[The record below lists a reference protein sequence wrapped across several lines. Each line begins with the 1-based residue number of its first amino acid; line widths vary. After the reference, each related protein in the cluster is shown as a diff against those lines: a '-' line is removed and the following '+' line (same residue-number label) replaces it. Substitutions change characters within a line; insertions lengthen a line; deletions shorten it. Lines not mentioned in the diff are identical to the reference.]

1 MLPPRSDSAS
11 DTATESEEDDIDGF
25 IIVQRYDRA
34 TGETRH
40 AQAAGWRIEGSE
52 YLGRTV
58 RRSILDATG
67 RPLSYSDGVV
77 RGWLDASRSDYV
89 DSTGT
94 PAALWRVYLTTG
106 ALAGEQ
112 EDLELYEV
120 LESLLPLPTPA
131 PAALPVHVLLG
142 NAPSA
147 FELDSTSAQR
157 GGTKRPSGF
166 RDAAHQGGEPKRR
179 RYRYR
184 RPPQPE
190 VGSNDGRW
198 SDAEHRHFIEG
209 YNAMVA
215 ARVDEQF
222 YDKWATVANA
232 VGTRSV
238 TQCRSHAQ
246 KYFKKQKLAE
256 RRCRPSPPE
265 AATNEQQCFIEDHP
279 IWTPWPTVE
288 SLAARL
294 ADRD

>member
-1 MLPPRSDSAS
+1 M
-11 DTATESEEDDIDGF
+11 
-25 IIVQRYDRA
+25 
-34 TGETRH
+34 
-40 AQAAGWRIEGSE
+40 
-52 YLGRTV
+52 

-120 LESLLPLPTPA
+120 LESLLALPPPA

-157 GGTKRPSGF
+157 GGTKRPSGL
-166 RDAAHQGGEPKRR
+166 RGTAHPGGDPKRR
-179 RYRYR
+179 RYRCR

-198 SDAEHRHFIEG
+198 SDAEHRRFIEA

-215 ARVDEQF
+215 ARVDEQN
-222 YDKWATVANA
+222 KWATVANA
-232 VGTRSV
+232 VGTHSV

-246 KYFKKQKLAE
+246 KWLKKEEAE
-256 RRCRPSPPE
+256 GWQCRPPLGPRVATRFPCPAGCDRTFSHAP
-265 AATNEQQCFIEDHP
+265 AAGPDAAENEQQRFIEGHT
-279 IWTPWPTVE
+279 IWTPWPTAE
-288 SLAARL
+288 RLAARL